1 MSDHSSDNE
10 DAASE
15 RSDSPE
21 QEQEQEQSTV
31 PEHKLP
37 KNNPSNIP
45 NDAEI
50 SDARNAKRPIKK
62 PKMAGRAPV
71 RPPPGK

>member
-1 MSDHSSDNE
+1 MSNRSSDNE
-10 DAASE
+10 DAASD

-21 QEQEQEQSTV
+21 QEQEPNTI

-50 SDARNAKRPIKK
+50 SDSRTAQRPTKK
-62 PKMAGRAPV
+62 SKLAGRTPA
-71 RPPPGK
+71 RPPQGE